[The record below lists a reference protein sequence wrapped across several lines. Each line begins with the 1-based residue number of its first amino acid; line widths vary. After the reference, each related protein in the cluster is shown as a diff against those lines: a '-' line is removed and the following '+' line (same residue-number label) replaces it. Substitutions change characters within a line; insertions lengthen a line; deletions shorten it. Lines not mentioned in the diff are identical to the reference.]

1 MKAAFFDVDGTLTT
15 TRVWKGLMEY
25 FRLNKLR
32 RTTHLA
38 FLAVHYPLY
47 FVRRLKLISEGSFRS
62 PWAAHLAWYLRGYTP
77 EQAQQ
82 VWDWIVTKFLVNHWR
97 TDSRGLIDGHLAAGD
112 LVMLVSSGPLPLIQR
127 IAQELGTEHAIGTG
141 FEIRDGHFTGHS
153 LEPICI
159 DEYKAILTKSY
170 LSKRNLEVELENSYT
185 YADSTADLHLLEMVA
200 HPVAVYPDKNLH
212 EIALQRN
219 WQIFPA

>member
-1 MKAAFFDVDGTLTT
+1 MKAAFFDVDGTLTS

-25 FRLNKLR
+25 FRLQNLR
-32 RTTHLA
+32 RGTHLA

-82 VWDWIVTKFLVNHWR
+82 VWNWIVTQFLVNHWHA
-97 TDSRGLIDGHLAAGD
+97 DSRRLIDEHLAAGD
-112 LVMLVSSGPLPLIQR
+112 LVMLVSSGPTPLIRR
-127 IAQELGTEHAIGTG
+127 IAKESGIEHAIGTN
-141 FEIRDGHFTGHS
+141 FEIRNGRYTGHS
-153 LEPICI
+153 INPICI
-159 DEYKAILTKSY
+159 DEYKAILTKAY
-170 LSKRNLEVELENSYT
+170 LHKNNLDVEFENSYA
-185 YADSTADLHLLEMVA
+185 YADSTADLHLLEMVTY
-200 HPVAVYPDKNLH
+200 PVAVYPDNGLR

-219 WQIFPA
+219 WRIFPS